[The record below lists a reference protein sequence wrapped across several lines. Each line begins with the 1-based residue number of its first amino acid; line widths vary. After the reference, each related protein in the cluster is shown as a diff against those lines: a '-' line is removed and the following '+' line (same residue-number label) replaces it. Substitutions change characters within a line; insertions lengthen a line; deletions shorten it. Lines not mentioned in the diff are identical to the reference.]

1 MDSRYNTLVLI
12 PEGLDKGENLE
23 VLLGKQL
30 AILAKMNYI
39 CTVERE
45 CDFYVIHYNYKD
57 QSYGTPYPYWL
68 TEDEYMSATLEGEDN
83 DNGEE

>member
-1 MDSRYNTLVLI
+1 MDNRYNTLVLTS
-12 PEGLDKGENLE
+12 EGLDKDESLE

-30 AILAKMNYI
+30 AILAKMGYI

-45 CDFYVIHYNYKD
+45 CDFYVIHYNYRD

-83 DNGEE
+83 DSDEE

>member
-1 MDSRYNTLVLI
+1 MDNRYNTLVLTS
-12 PEGLDKGENLE
+12 EGLDKDESLE

-30 AILAKMNYI
+30 AILAKMGYI
-39 CTVERE
+39 CTIERE
-45 CDFYVIHYNYKD
+45 CDFYVIHYNYRD

-83 DNGEE
+83 DNDEE

>member
-1 MDSRYNTLVLI
+1 MDSRYNTLVLA
-12 PEGLDKGENLE
+12 PEGLDKGETLE
-23 VLLGKQL
+23 GLLGKQL
-30 AILAKMNYI
+30 AILTKMDYI

-45 CDFYVIHYNYKD
+45 CDFYIIHYNYRD

-83 DNGEE
+83 DNDEE